1 MTNVKSLPTITTH
14 LLTLPRLGNPYLS
27 QSAYSILSE
36 MLTTPSDEAEGDISS
51 QVSNVLKAVLSS
63 LPSKADATLAPAWLV
78 VLGNAMVV
86 YSGSD
91 PEGCAAEVGKV
102 WKVVWT
108 FLESG
113 DTATRRAAA
122 QSLDMLAQCFT
133 PRLISTAT
141 SEAAQ
146 LATDA
151 EPKSALGRIVA
162 QTTKALDSLA
172 LARSVPEVLTAISS
186 LIDNLRYSG
195 DGASTGP
202 TAAEVIMLPLIEKVS
217 VLRVQKSFEYKEG
230 ADGVMSMAMAVLG
243 PAVLLERLP
252 LNLEPAD
259 RYVPSLYLVVFTLM
273 HHVLSAAKPVVNLE
287 LSFSLC
293 CRNRTRP
300 LLATSCPTLCHSA
313 SACLSISQLPR
324 WRIDSLRPKYGV
336 CSSLRS
342 GQALSA
348 IATTRPIYRRYARYL
363 FQLPFE
369 QLTHLCAAGFDGGVL
384 PAAFSTPL

>member
-1 MTNVKSLPTITTH
+1 MANVKSLPTITTH

-133 PRLISTAT
+133 PRLVAIAT
-141 SEAAQ
+141 GEAAQ
-146 LATDA
+146 LAADA

-172 LARSVPEVLTAISS
+172 LAGSVPEVLTVISS
-186 LIDNLRYSG
+186 LIDKLRYRA
-195 DGASTGP
+195 DDASTGS
-202 TAAEVIMLPLIEKVS
+202 TAAEVLMLPLIEKVS

-259 RYVPSLYLVVFTLM
+259 RYVPFLHRVVVPLI
-273 HHVLSAAKPVVNLE
+273 HHGPSTAKPAVNPE
-287 LSFSLC
+287 RFFFLC
-293 CRNRTRP
+293 CRNRIRP
-300 LLATSCPTLCHSA
+300 LSATSYHTLCHSA
-313 SACLSISQLPR
+313 SGCLSISQLPR
-324 WRIDSLRPKYGV
+324 WRIDSLRLKYGV

-342 GQALSA
+342 GQVLLA
-348 IATTRPIYRRYARYL
+348 IATIRPIYRRYSRRLYQ
-363 FQLPFE
+363 FSFDR
-369 QLTHLCAAGFDGGVL
+369 LTHL
-384 PAAFSTPL
+384 